1 MKTGRIFEYIQIF
14 VQFSIQIF
22 IRTFVR
28 VKCFIRIYSDI
39 HSCKFFDT
47 NIFEYS
53 FVSKFLGMSHSVL
66 NGGNIFRCGVLKSA
80 GCRLNIL
87 RWPMLEMSCTWKLG
101 PRRPLQLNNV
111 CTIVP
116 RITQQCSVSSNTS
129 RITFKLIV
137 LRDMAGT
144 FLNPV
149 GRKHMLTLERH
160 LVPASDIA
168 DDG

>member
-1 MKTGRIFEYIQIF
+1 MWCFE
-14 VQFSIQIF
+14 
-22 IRTFVR
+22 
-28 VKCFIRIYSDI
+28 KCWLQVEY
-39 HSCKFFDT
+39 
-47 NIFEYS
+47 FET
-53 FVSKFLGMSHSVL
+53 VS
-66 NGGNIFRCGVLKSA
+66 
-80 GCRLNIL
+80 

-101 PRRPLQLNNV
+101 PTRPLQLNNV

-129 RITFKLIV
+129 RITFKPMV

-160 LVPASDIA
+160 LVPAPDIA
-168 DDG
+168 DDGWAGAKAPELFGPSEAPRGPGSGCRNAQVPPRQEGPHLAHQVPTPSRGPPQGAPPGT